1 MALLNREKQAAVQ
14 LLPIGEITP
23 SPHQS
28 RRDLHEEELTALAQS
43 IDRSG
48 LLNPVSV
55 RALPQGGY
63 CLIAGERRWRA
74 CRLLGWSRIP
84 ALVWEKDDPDA
95 AVLTLAEN
103 LHRSDLHY
111 LEEAEGI
118 LQLISRC
125 GMTQNDAA
133 ALLAIS
139 PSALCNKLRLLR
151 LSPAVQQAVTES
163 RLPERLARGLLTL
176 PDEDLQLRA
185 VRHLS
190 ESGLN
195 VRQGEEYLAQLL
207 HRGQHP
213 PYRGLLRDYRILFS
227 TVDRAVEEIRR
238 FGVAVTTR
246 RKEEEDCIS
255 YTIRIPKSAK
265 KQPDETDQ
273 LSLYACSSH

>member
-1 MALLNREKQAAVQ
+1 MRE
-14 LLPIGEITP
+14 
-23 SPHQS
+23 
-28 RRDLHEEELTALAQS
+28 
-43 IDRSG
+43 
-48 LLNPVSV
+48 
-55 RALPQGGY
+55 LPQGGY

-84 ALVWEKDDPDA
+84 ALVWEKDEPDA

-118 LQLISRC
+118 LQPISRC

-190 ESGLN
+190 ENGLN

-207 HRGQHP
+207 RRGQHP

>member
-74 CRLLGWSRIP
+74 CQMLGWSRIP
-84 ALVWEKDDPDA
+84 ALVWQKGDADA
-95 AVLTLAEN
+95 AALTLAEN

-111 LEEAEGI
+111 IEEAEGI
-118 LQLISRC
+118 LRLITGY
-125 GMTQNDAA
+125 GMTQNEAA
-133 ALLAIS
+133 ALLAMS

-151 LSPAVQQAVTES
+151 LSPAVQQAVTQYD
-163 RLPERLARGLLTL
+163 LPERLARALLQL

-185 VRHLS
+185 VRHMG
-190 ESGLN
+190 EAGLN
-195 VRQGEEYLAQLL
+195 TRQGEEYLRQLM
-207 HRGQHP
+207 HRQQHP
-213 PYRGLLRDYRILFS
+213 PYRGLLRDYRILFT

-246 RKEEEDCIS
+246 RREEDDCIS
-255 YTIRIPKSAK
+255 YTIRIPKSARK
-265 KQPDETDQ
+265 EPDDQDQ
-273 LSLYACSSH
+273 LSLYA

>member
-74 CRLLGWSRIP
+74 CQMLGWSRIP
-84 ALVWEKDDPDA
+84 ALVWQKGDADA
-95 AVLTLAEN
+95 AALTLAEN

-111 LEEAEGI
+111 IEE
-118 LQLISRC
+118 
-125 GMTQNDAA
+125 
-133 ALLAIS
+133 
-139 PSALCNKLRLLR
+139 
-151 LSPAVQQAVTES
+151 
-163 RLPERLARGLLTL
+163 ERLARALLQL

-185 VRHLS
+185 VHHMG
-190 ESGLN
+190 EAGLN
-195 VRQGEEYLAQLL
+195 ARQGEEYLRQLM
-207 HRGQHP
+207 HRQQHP
-213 PYRGLLRDYRILFS
+213 PYRGLLRDYRILFT

-246 RKEEEDCIS
+246 RREEDDCIS
-255 YTIRIPKSAK
+255 YTIRIPKSARK
-265 KQPDETDQ
+265 EPDDRDQ
-273 LSLYACSSH
+273 LSLYA